1 MSDRRLKMTHFA
13 FDSGTLVKVQRSGNS
28 KVLPIPAEVSR
39 LEHVETGQPYVLEIV
54 GDGFL
59 YRRSGP
65 KVAVLRIDG
74 ESIGVIPSGAV
85 MGVAQD
91 SSLLPLDWDF

>member
-1 MSDRRLKMTHFA
+1 MTHFA
-13 FDSGTLVKVQRSGNS
+13 FESGTPVKVQRSGNS
-28 KVLPIPAEVSR
+28 KVLPIPAELSR
-39 LEHVETGQPYVLEIV
+39 LEHVEIGQPYVLEVV

-65 KVAVLRIDG
+65 KVAVLRIGG
-74 ESIGVIPSGAV
+74 ESIGVIPDGAV
-85 MGVAQD
+85 TGVPQE

>member
-1 MSDRRLKMTHFA
+1 MTHFA
-13 FDSGTLVKVQRSGNS
+13 FESGTPVKVLRSGNS
-28 KVLPIPAEVSR
+28 KVLPIPAEVGR
-39 LEHVETGQPYVLEIV
+39 LEHVETGQPYMLEVV

-74 ESIGVIPSGAV
+74 ESIGVVPDGAV
-85 MGVAQD
+85 MAVPQE

>member
-1 MSDRRLKMTHFA
+1 MTYLA
-13 FDSGTLVKVQRSGNS
+13 FESGTPVKVQRSGNS

-39 LEHVETGQPYVLEIV
+39 HEHVETGQPYVLEVV

-65 KVAVLRIDG
+65 KVAVLRIGG
-74 ESIGVIPSGAV
+74 ESIGVVPDEAV
-85 MGVAQD
+85 MGVPQG
-91 SSLLPLDWDF
+91 SSLPPLDWDF